1 MIIGVP
7 KEIKDNESRVA
18 TTPGGVREFVARG
31 HEVLVE
37 CGAGEGSSIADGE
50 FAGAGARIAETAAEV
65 WAAADLVLKVKEP
78 QPPEIAMLRAGQVL
92 FTFLHLAPD
101 RALTEA
107 LVASGAVCI
116 AYETVERADGSLPL
130 LAPMSEVAGRMAAQ
144 VGAEY
149 LLKPMGG
156 RGMLMGG
163 VPGVLPAKVVILGG
177 GTVGKNAAYI
187 AMGMDAQ
194 VTVLDIDIDRLAH
207 LDDLWGNR
215 VHTVF
220 SNTHNIE
227 AELRDADLV
236 IGAVLVP
243 GARAPRLVTR
253 EMVAQMKRGA
263 VIVDVAV
270 DQGGC
275 IETIHATTH
284 SDPTYVVDGVLHYG
298 VANMPGAVPNTSTY
312 ALTNATFAYAM
323 ALAEKGWRAAAAE
336 DAALAKG
343 VNVAEGRVTCGPVA
357 EAHGMECGELG

>member
-7 KEIKDNESRVA
+7 KEIKDNEFRVGA
-18 TTPGGVREFVARG
+18 TPGGVREFVAHG
-31 HEVLVE
+31 HEVVVE
-37 CGAGEGSSIADGE
+37 AGAGEGSSITDGE
-50 FAGAGARIAETAAEV
+50 YAGAGARIAQTAEEV
-65 WAAADLVLKVKEP
+65 WAADLVLKVKEP
-78 QPPEIAMLRAGQVL
+78 QPPEVAMLREGQVL
-92 FTFLHLAPD
+92 FTYLHLAPD
-101 RALTEA
+101 RTLTEA

-163 VPGVLPAKVVILGG
+163 VPGVLPAKVVVIGG

-187 AMGMDAQ
+187 AMGMDAD
-194 VTVLDIDIDRLAH
+194 VTVLDVDLNRLAH

-227 AELRDADLV
+227 AAVRDADLL
-236 IGAVLVP
+236 IGAVLVT

-253 EMVAQMKRGA
+253 EMVAGMKRGS

-275 IETIHATTH
+275 IETTHPTTH

-312 ALTNATFAYAM
+312 ALTNATFAYAL
-323 ALAEKGWRAAAAE
+323 ALACKGWRAACAE

-343 VNVAEGRVTCGPVA
+343 VNVAEGRVVNAAVA
-357 EAHGMECGELG
+357 EAHGMACAAL